1 MVEYA
6 SVASTKWLSFDC
18 SVMLF
23 GNRLDGLVIDLFD
36 DRLDTVASFELSQLK
51 GLLVEQIVEIRKLS
65 ISFVKK

>member
-1 MVEYA
+1 
-6 SVASTKWLSFDC
+6 
-18 SVMLF
+18 MLF

-36 DRLDTVASFELSQLK
+36 DRLDTVVASVELSQLK